1 MVKKSPK
8 ECACTN
14 GESNGERKKI
24 RECQL
29 HRVTYPAPNKGGK
42 ESNDANGR
50 KQDR

>member
-8 ECACTN
+8 ECTSTN

-29 HRVTYPAPNKGGK
+29 HGVTYPAPNKRGK
-42 ESNDANGR
+42 EPYDAHSR